1 MFHLQ
6 EEKEAHRFS
15 LKWHPRSNTLFIVVA
30 LAVFPVLVLFAFYS
44 SLNVA
49 ATNGPIFTLGN
60 FSQPPNNFFVATTN
74 HTLYTFTINN
84 TNLFSQPNN
93 TFFPSISIPP
103 AYVVVLIII
112 VFLVV
117 GLGMVRNIQ
126 RQRRISAFEVSEGTK
141 AMRVEVI
148 AVLDDAVSKL
158 QEGSDYRET
167 ILECY
172 KRISQVIE
180 SRIAFDGSSKTPR
193 EFKIIASERLQFRSS
208 YLSQVTDLFELAR
221 YSHHEITKG
230 EAEAAIDCFS
240 NLKKDLVQ
248 ESD

>member
-1 MFHLQ
+1 ML
-6 EEKEAHRFS
+6 A
-15 LKWHPRSNTLFIVVA
+15 LFP
-30 LAVFPVLVLFAFYS
+30 LLVLFAFYS

-49 ATNGPIFTLGN
+49 ATNGPIFKLGN

-93 TFFPSISIPP
+93 FFSSVSIPP
-103 AYVVVLIII
+103 AYVFALIAILFSAVV
-112 VFLVV
+112 
-117 GLGMVRNIQ
+117 LGMVRNIQ

-141 AMRVEVI
+141 AMRAEVI
-148 AVLDDAVSKL
+148 AVLDDAVSRL
-158 QEGSDYRET
+158 QEGSNYRET

-172 KRISQVIE
+172 RRISQVIE
-180 SRIAFDGSSKTPR
+180 SKIAFDSSSKTPR

-221 YSHHEITKG
+221 YSQHEITKG
-230 EAEAAIDCFS
+230 EAEAAMDCFS
-240 NLKKDLVQ
+240 NLKADLVQ
-248 ESD
+248 ERD